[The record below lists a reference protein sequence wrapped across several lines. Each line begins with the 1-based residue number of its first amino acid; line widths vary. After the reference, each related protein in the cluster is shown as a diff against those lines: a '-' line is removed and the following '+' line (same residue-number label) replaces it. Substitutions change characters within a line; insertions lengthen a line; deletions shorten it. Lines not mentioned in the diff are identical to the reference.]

1 VEESKKGEKER
12 GKERKKWVD
21 EGRAIAMDIVRC
33 KKSRN
38 KCDKRGRRG
47 KSRESKDRRYGR
59 CPKVGYYKK
68 MTKKFPG
75 HHYVR
80 NMVPPLLGL

>member
-38 KCDKRGRRG
+38 KCDKRG
-47 KSRESKDRRYGR
+47 
-59 CPKVGYYKK
+59 
-68 MTKKFPG
+68 
-75 HHYVR
+75 
-80 NMVPPLLGL
+80 